1 MGNYSSLAKLADDHQ
16 IVILEKNFK
25 SNAKGLCVGNRIG
38 LRKGLAYRER
48 TCILAEELGHYF
60 TTTGNILDVSKTEN
74 RKQEKLAR
82 KWAVKYLMQPSDL
95 IAACVDGC
103 NNLCSVAEY
112 LDVTI
117 EFLLETI
124 EVFKYIYGPE
134 YISDSYTIVF
144 NDIGYSVYP
153 KEDFEQ

>member
-25 SNAKGLCVGNRIG
+25 SKAKGLCVGNRIG
-38 LRKGLAYRER
+38 LRKGLAYTER

-60 TTTGNILDVSKTEN
+60 TTTGNILDGAKTEN

-82 KWAVKYLMQPSDL
+82 KWAVKYLIQPSDL
-95 IAACVDGC
+95 IAACLEGC
-103 NNLCSVAEY
+103 DNLCSVAEY

-117 EFLLETI
+117 DFLSETMD
-124 EVFKYIYGPE
+124 VFKHIYGTE
-134 YISDSYTIVF
+134 YISETHIIVF
-144 NDIGYSVYP
+144 NDVGYSVYP